1 MPISFRKMTTYFGDN
16 VHLQVISFKYY
27 SSEPEYMLN
36 AEVAARTDQ
45 LLYQKL
51 KIKPKLT
58 AC

>member
-1 MPISFRKMTTYFGDN
+1 MTTYFEDN
-16 VHLQVISFKYY
+16 VHLQVMSFKYH
-27 SSEPEYMLN
+27 SSKPEYMLN
-36 AEVAARTDQ
+36 AEVAATTDQ